1 MKTTSNAPKTRLNQ
15 LKKMITRNSAV
26 IVCLVFIGG
35 SLSAQDFWKQIQS
48 GSKTEQLVTSSVQR
62 PFETTK
68 TNAAILSIETKS
80 ALEIDVLLNNN
91 EYKPEAFVA
100 AEMAVEAENLKNSS
114 DETGTKA
121 IEAESALQID
131 LLMNNSKYEAKKYVE
146 AEMAVEI
153 ELLNTDD
160 NFIHTAEIVTAS
172 ECVQQIER
180 FANNQIQLHENRI
193 SRLIA
198 EAQPHN

>member
-1 MKTTSNAPKTRLNQ
+1 MKTTFNSPKTRLNQ

-26 IVCLVFIGG
+26 IACLVLIGG

-62 PFETTK
+62 PSETEK

-80 ALEIDVLLNNN
+80 TLEIDALLNNN

-114 DETGTKA
+114 DETDIKA
-121 IEAESALQID
+121 IEAESALQMD
-131 LLMNNSKYEAKKYVE
+131 LLMNNSIYVAKKYVE
-146 AEMAVEI
+146 ADLADEI
-153 ELLNTDD
+153 EPLAKDD
-160 NFIHTAEIVTAS
+160 NFIQTAETATAS

-180 FANNQIQLHENRI
+180 YARKQILLHENRI
-193 SRLIA
+193 SKQIA
-198 EAQPHN
+198 EAHTSN